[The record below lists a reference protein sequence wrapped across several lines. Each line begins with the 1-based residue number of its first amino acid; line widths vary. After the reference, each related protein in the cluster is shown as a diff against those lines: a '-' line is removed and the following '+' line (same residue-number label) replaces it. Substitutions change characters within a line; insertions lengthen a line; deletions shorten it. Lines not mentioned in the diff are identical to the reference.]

1 MDLANII
8 KEKSNIKC
16 DILGLSETRRQKK
29 TAHTLEEWVDSRA
42 WSWRRT
48 KKAAEDEEVKRFY
61 EELEEAMNT
70 CCTYLIVMG
79 DFNAKVGCRKDN
91 EAFVGP
97 FGGERNERG
106 EWLAAIAESR
116 RLFVG
121 NSFFKKRHEQRW
133 MWILPNGETKNE
145 IDYILCSHH
154 RILQDIGVVGK
165 AFTTGSDH
173 RLV

>member
-16 DILGLSETRRQKK
+16 NILGLSETRRQKELH
-29 TAHTLEEWVDSRA
+29 AHWKDGSTVALGIGEEQRRA
-42 WSWRRT
+42 YTPTS
-48 KKAAEDEEVKRFY
+48 AAEGEEVERFY

-91 EAFVGP
+91 KVFVGP

-106 EWLAAIAESR
+106 ERLAAIVESR
-116 RLFVG
+116 HLFVG
-121 NSFFKKRHEQRW
+121 NSFFKKRQERWW
-133 MWILPNGETKNE
+133 MWISPNGETKNE
-145 IDYILCSHH
+145 S
-154 RILQDIGVVGK
+154 K
-165 AFTTGSDH
+165 
-173 RLV
+173 